1 MSLMY
6 IAFFEVVAVVWIYG
20 AGRLAGNVRDMTGS
34 SPNLYIQFCW
44 WVAAPCLILAIWI
57 FSLADY
63 QEPTYNNGK
72 YIYPPWSIGLGWAI
86 ALLSLVAIPVW
97 GAIAVYQAKGNN
109 ILQVRGTFFPN
120 HSCLDD
126 YKQFQV
132 IGHCFKL
139 ITVCMCY
146 LQVSIVMFSMNF
158 YKTFVFYDRN
168 GELLSAQL
176 SNSAP
181 VAEKTWSS

>member
-1 MSLMY
+1 M
-6 IAFFEVVAVVWIYG
+6 
-20 AGRLAGNVRDMTGS
+20 AGNVRDMTGS

-109 ILQVRGTFFPN
+109 ILQVRGTFLPN

-132 IGHCFKL
+132 NGHCFKL